1 MFMYKKLYIL
11 GLLFLSVLYSED
23 WEYSA
28 DAAEIKQINRE
39 QVKQFNGNVFITKGS
54 LELKTK
60 QALQYP
66 EREQIHLYGDIQM
79 IDNNTAVQ
87 CDQLVYHTSKNYSV
101 AYNDVIVN
109 QENRTIYCDTL
120 YYWDEADSL
129 KGLGNIRIIEKGA
142 NRKLQSGQLYIA
154 SPDSVTQIL
163 EL

>member
-1 MFMYKKLYIL
+1 MYKKLYIL

-79 IDNNTAVQ
+79 INNNTAVQ
-87 CDQLVYHTSKNYSV
+87 CDQLVYHTS
-101 AYNDVIVN
+101 
-109 QENRTIYCDTL
+109 
-120 YYWDEADSL
+120 
-129 KGLGNIRIIEKGA
+129 
-142 NRKLQSGQLYIA
+142 
-154 SPDSVTQIL
+154 
-163 EL
+163 